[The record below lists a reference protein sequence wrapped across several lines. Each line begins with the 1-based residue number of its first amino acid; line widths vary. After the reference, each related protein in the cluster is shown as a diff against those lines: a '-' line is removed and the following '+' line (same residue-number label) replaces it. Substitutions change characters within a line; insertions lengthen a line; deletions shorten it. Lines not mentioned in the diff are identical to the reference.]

1 MGILSHLKGL
11 WICSYAMKIEC
22 KWMYFFSGSS
32 SPNWWMSSTLLQFYL
47 TMSAWYCTG
56 DSSSGYFFLYIF
68 LKYFDSNS
76 LGRSCQTLPLW
87 VLRSALRRDLRSSSD
102 YWESSNCFASSEYS
116 SLPDISGPWRLWER
130 HVNIDWLSRWLSS
143 LLQSETVT
151 ESWGCFS
158 FFSSWGFSSSPLS
171 CMSLRTTWRELTSWR
186 CWTPTGGRWLP
197 WQLWDTAT
205 SPPPPSLDGL

>member
-1 MGILSHLKGL
+1 MNVFFQWKFVTKLMNVIDFIAVLPYYVSLILYRWLKFR
-11 WICSYAMKIEC
+11 IFFFI
-22 KWMYFFSGSS
+22 YFSF
-32 SPNWWMSSTLLQFYL
+32 
-47 TMSAWYCTG
+47 
-56 DSSSGYFFLYIF
+56 
-68 LKYFDSNS
+68 KYFYSNS